1 MGTVA
6 VVTRLLAG
14 GRRDWRTPTRAEP
27 PPPAGASLV
36 PALRRV
42 VLALGAGVLAGALV
56 RLRGTGGAPPQAG
69 GWRELPDPPA

>member
-1 MGTVA
+1 M
-6 VVTRLLAG
+6 TRLLPR
-14 GRRDWRTPTRAEP
+14 GRRDRRTLTRAEP
-27 PPPAGASLV
+27 RPPAGAFLV

-42 VLALGAGVLAGALV
+42 VLALSAGVVAGALV